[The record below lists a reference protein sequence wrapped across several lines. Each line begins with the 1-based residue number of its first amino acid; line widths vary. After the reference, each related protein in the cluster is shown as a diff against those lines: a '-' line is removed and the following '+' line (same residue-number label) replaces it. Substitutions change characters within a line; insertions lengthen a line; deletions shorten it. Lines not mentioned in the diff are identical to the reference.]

1 MQPSQEERC
10 QFYNAT
16 GTLSQRA
23 EMARLWQSIVPEEAI
38 ACPFLIHGMLAVS
51 ALHVAGRRPSHRFRY
66 ERCCRQHQNQAIPE
80 YRQAIQT
87 ISTDSVGRIFAMSYL
102 VSILSLAAVSDNALR
117 DEERHTEMQT
127 SIDDIMAV
135 VTVIRG
141 IHAIVRPAHLRR
153 RLMNSPYV
161 ILLTGHS
168 PLSSSQRASLP
179 AHVPSR
185 YQMLRDECLKD
196 LIAPNDHEVYKLCT
210 EAIDLLE
217 KVHRDVFSVKPL
229 EDAEFSYLVKW
240 IALVPSGFV
249 TLIRERHAAALVI
262 LGDFA
267 VIFKWLENIWF
278 LKNWA
283 ANALRAIREATS
295 PAGREWLNAVSCF

>member
-1 MQPSQEERC
+1 
-10 QFYNAT
+10 
-16 GTLSQRA
+16 
-23 EMARLWQSIVPEEAI
+23 MAHLWQSIVPEEAM

-87 ISTDSVGRIFAMSYL
+87 ISTDSVGPIFAMSYL

-117 DEERHTEMQT
+117 DEERHTEVQT

-135 VTVIRG
+135 VTVTRG
-141 IHAIVRPAHLRR
+141 IQAIVRPAHLRHS
-153 RLMNSPYV
+153 LMNSPYI

-168 PLSSSQRASLP
+168 PLSSSGRATLP
-179 AHVPSR
+179 AHVSSR

-196 LIAPNDHEVYKLCT
+196 LVAPNDHNIYKLCID
-210 EAIDLLE
+210 AIDLLE
-217 KVHRDVFSVKPL
+217 KVHCDVYSIKSPKG
-229 EDAEFSYLVKW
+229 AEFSYLVKW
-240 IALVPSGFV
+240 VALVPSGFV
-249 TLIRERHAAALVI
+249 TLIQERHAAALVI

-267 VIFKWLENIWF
+267 VIFKWLDNIWF
-278 LKNWA
+278 LKNWS
-283 ANALRAIREATS
+283 ANALKAIREAIS
-295 PAGREWLNAVSCF
+295 PAGRKWLNTVLCF